1 MKTIKELKQ
10 QYNISGKA
18 VFLYYIGAISI
29 KENQDPKLRILH
41 PIGFV
46 YFLTNV
52 VLAIFLYG
60 ITETIHGIKNQITWW

>member
-10 QYNISGKA
+10 QHRISGKA

-29 KENQDPKLRILH
+29 KENEDPKLRILH

-46 YFLTNV
+46 YGLILTIW
-52 VLAIFLYG
+52 AILL
-60 ITETIHGIKNQITWW
+60 HGLIEVIPEVMDSVTWW